1 MAITLKQLECFQL
14 VAQLGSLS
22 KAAIASESAQSL
34 ISRNI
39 SNLEEIWGDKLFDRT
54 GRGVTLT
61 EFGSYMLNQAV
72 LVLKQVNHLNQMAD
86 EISGQPSGVVHLGV
100 QSSLSRHL
108 LPKLY
113 SDIRKNT
120 PSVMLHV
127 TEGFS
132 GSLDEQISIGKLDL
146 AIVNRYG
153 GNPKKSED
161 LLGFVETLLVG
172 KQGSAGLEKESIRLK
187 DAIMYPLV
195 LPSRPNGLRQLLDN
209 FSREKKVPINVVM
222 EVDTLSSM
230 KEIAASGH
238 ALTILP
244 WLAINNDLERLN
256 LSYSRII
263 KPEIKRMVSMTYST
277 QRPMS
282 KAAKYVAARIKRITS
297 EILANEV
304 TQN

>member
-1 MAITLKQLECFQL
+1 MDITFKQLECFEL

-39 SNLEEIWGDKLFDRT
+39 SNLEALWGDRLFDRT

-61 EFGSYMLNQAV
+61 EFGAHMLNQTS
-72 LVLKQVNHLNQMAD
+72 LVLKQVNQLNQMVN
-86 EISGQPSGVVHLGV
+86 EVSGQPSGIVHLGV

-108 LPKLY
+108 LPRLY
-113 SDIRKNT
+113 ADLKKHT
-120 PSVMLHV
+120 PLIMLHV

-132 GSLDEQISIGKLDL
+132 GSLDEQISTGRLDI

-153 GNPKKSED
+153 ASTKKSED
-161 LLGFVETLLVG
+161 LLGFVENLLIG
-172 KQGSAGLEKESIRLK
+172 KKGSVGLEDKSISLRH
-187 DAIMYPLV
+187 AIQLPLV
-195 LPSRPNGLRQLLDN
+195 LPSRPNGLRLFLDN
-209 FSREKKVPINVVM
+209 FSREKKENIHVVM

-244 WLAINNDLERLN
+244 WLAVEQDLERLD
-256 LSYSRII
+256 LSYARII
-263 KPEIKRMVSMTYST
+263 KPEIKRMVSMIYTT
-277 QRPMS
+277 QRPLT
-282 KAAKYVAARIKRITS
+282 KAAKHVANRMKIIVS
-297 EILANEV
+297 EILSE
-304 TQN
+304 QCIPY

>member
-1 MAITLKQLECFQL
+1 MEITLKQLECFEL

-22 KAAIASESAQSL
+22 KAATACECAQSL

-39 SNLEEIWGDKLFDRT
+39 SNLEEIWGDRLFDRT

-61 EFGSYMLNQAV
+61 EFGLQMLNQTSLAM
-72 LVLKQVNHLNQMAD
+72 KQIKQLNQMAK
-86 EISGQPSGVVHLGV
+86 EVGGLPSGTVHLGV
-100 QSSLSRHL
+100 QSSLSKHL

-113 SDIRKNT
+113 ADLKENA
-120 PSVMLHV
+120 PSIMLHV

-132 GSLDEQISIGKLDL
+132 GSLDEQISTGRIDI

-153 GNPKKSED
+153 SSTKKTED
-161 LLGFVETLLVG
+161 YLGLVETLLIG
-172 KQGSAGLEKESIRLK
+172 KRGSPGLNANNIRLK
-187 DAIMYPLV
+187 DAIKLPLV
-195 LPSRPNGLRQLLDN
+195 LPSRPNGLRLLLDN
-209 FSREKKVPINVVM
+209 FSREKKQNINVVI

-244 WLAINNDLERLN
+244 WLAVDNDLERLD

-263 KPEIKRMVSMTYST
+263 KPEIKRTVAMTYST
-277 QRPMS
+277 QRPIT
-282 KAAKYVAARIKRITS
+282 KAAKHVSNRIKLIIS
-297 EILANEV
+297 EVLKGQQAP
-304 TQN
+304 